1 MARYWNVQRKMKR
14 LLPLIAIC
22 VIVYAVPSFG
32 QFRKNRGG
40 QEQTPAQSDA
50 LNYANPVEYFIGGID
65 VAGLKVLDK
74 NAIISLTGLKVG
86 DKIKIPGDHISNAVR
101 KLWKHGLVGDV
112 SIEVERIEGQNVFL
126 IVRLAERPR
135 LSEFFFTGISKGRQS
150 NLKEDLNLIKGKIVT
165 DAMIRNAETTVR
177 KHFVKKGFLNTV
189 VKINQLSDTLSRGN
203 IRLKI
208 DVDLKQK
215 VRIHEIGFEG
225 NNNVS
230 ANILKR
236 KMKKTH
242 EYPRVTLHR
251 AALEFIFGFRPR
263 DIKNYMRDSTN
274 DGMSWRSTKEFLN
287 RHMKLNVFNGSKF
300 IQSDFEDDKQNIID
314 YYNSQGY
321 RDAEILSDT
330 VINYDE
336 RSINV
341 EFKVSEGHKYYF
353 RNIIWTGNYLHSA
366 STLNKILDIKKGDV
380 YNKELLHS
388 KTTFNPKGADISG
401 LYMDDG
407 YLFFHVDD
415 VEVAVQ
421 NDSIDV
427 EMRIHEGDQAT
438 IDEVFVSGNTRTS
451 DHVIRREL
459 STIPGQKFRRS
470 DLIRTQQ
477 QLSQMGYFNPQKIE
491 QDIRPNPSD
500 GTVDIEWK
508 VEEQSN
514 DQIQLSGG
522 WGGYY
527 GFVGTLGVTFN
538 NFSARNI
545 PHFDKWKPLPVGDG
559 QRLSVSAQSTG
570 KSFQSY
576 GLSFTEPWL
585 GGHKPNSFTV
595 SLNHSVSRLLTTT
608 YQFSDNSSLKQSG
621 VTIGLGRRLEWPD
634 NYFSLVN
641 SVGFLVYNYKNYFQ
655 AGSMPAVGKTY
666 DLSLETTL
674 SRNSIDNPMF
684 PTQGSTLSLSLKLT
698 PPWSLMAKTDPS
710 TLPADDAARY
720 RWVELHKWMLDM
732 KYYIKLIGSS
742 KPNGRSLVIEAR
754 AHMGFIGTFN
764 KALGAGP
771 FGRFLLGGDGLAGGF
786 NSYVLGQEIIGLRGY
801 GNNKITPPL
810 YDKRGTGQVSGTIE
824 GGIVYDKFSLELR
837 YPITTGQ
844 TATIYGFVYT
854 EAGNNWDNYIKFN
867 PFDLYKSAGV
877 GARIFMPAFGLIG
890 LNWAYGFDSLPNSGG
905 KISGSNFHFTIGQ
918 QIR

>member
-1 MARYWNVQRKMKR
+1 MKR
-14 LLPLIAIC
+14 LLPLLAIC
-22 VIVYAVPSFG
+22 ILIYSIPANG
-32 QFRKNRGG
+32 QFRRGRD
-40 QEQTPAQSDA
+40 QQQSPTTPAQGES
-50 LNYANPVEYFIGGID
+50 LNYANPTEYFIGGID

-74 NAIISLTGLKVG
+74 NAIVALTGLKVG
-86 DKIKIPGDHISNAVR
+86 DKVKIPGDQISNAVR

-126 IVRLAERPR
+126 IIRLAERPR
-135 LSEFFFTGISKGRQS
+135 LADFYFTGITKGRQS
-150 NLKEDLNLIKGKIVT
+150 NLKEDLNLIKGRVVT
-165 DAMIRNAETTVR
+165 DAMIRNAELTVR

-189 VKINQLSDTLSRGN
+189 VKIRQVSDTLNRGN
-203 IRLKI
+203 IRLHI

-215 VRIHEIGFEG
+215 VRIHEIQFEG
-225 NNNVS
+225 NDNISGNV
-230 ANILKR
+230 LKR
-236 KMKKTH
+236 KLKKTH
-242 EYPRVTLHR
+242 EYPRITLHR
-251 AALEFIFGFRPR
+251 AIIGELFRLGDYGR
-263 DIKNYMRDSTN
+263 NVN
-274 DGMSWRSTKEFLN
+274 NVGWRGVKEFLGQ
-287 RHMKLNVFNGSKF
+287 HLKPNVFNTSKY
-300 IQSDFEDDKQNIID
+300 IMSDFEEDKVKLIE

-330 VINYDE
+330 IVNYDD
-336 RSINV
+336 RSIDV
-341 EFKVSEGHKYYF
+341 VFKISEGHKYYF

-380 YNKELLHS
+380 YNKELLKK

-407 YLFFHVDD
+407 YLFFHVED
-415 VEVAVQ
+415 VEVDVQ

-427 EMRIHEGDQAT
+427 EMRIFEGDQAR
-438 IDEVFVSGNTRTS
+438 INDVIIVGNNRTS

-459 STIPGQKFRRS
+459 STVPGQKFRRS

-477 QLSQMGYFNPQKIE
+477 QLSQMGYFNPQKIDQE
-491 QDIRPNPSD
+491 IKPNPAD

-508 VEEQSN
+508 LEEQSN

-585 GGHKPNSFTV
+585 GGRKPNSFTV
-595 SLNHSVSRLLTTT
+595 SLNHSSSRLPTATF
-608 YQFSDNSSLKQSG
+608 QFDDNTSLKQSG
-621 VTIGLGRRLEWPD
+621 ITVGLGRRLEWPD

-641 SVGFLVYNYKNYFQ
+641 SVGFVVYNYKNYFRV
-655 AGSMPAVGKTY
+655 GSMPPVGRTL
-666 DLSLETTL
+666 DLALETTL
-674 SRNSIDNPMF
+674 SRNSIDNPMY
-684 PTQGSTLSLSLKLT
+684 PTSGSTLSLSLKIT
-698 PPWSLMAKTDPS
+698 PPWSMMAKTDPG
-710 TLPADDAARY
+710 TLPVDDPARY
-720 RWVELHKWMLDM
+720 KWVELHKWMLDM

-742 KPNGRSLVIEAR
+742 KPNGRSLVLEAR
-754 AHMGFIGTFN
+754 AHMGFIGSYN

-810 YDKRGTGQVSGTIE
+810 YALRGTSTQATTIE
-824 GGIVYDKFSLELR
+824 GGIVYDKLSLELR

-844 TATIYGFVYT
+844 TATIYGFVFT
-854 EAGNNWDNYIKFN
+854 EAGNNWDNYVKFN

-890 LNWAYGFDSLPNSGG
+890 LNWAYGFDTLPNDTGP
-905 KISGSNFHFTIGQ
+905 SGSQFHFTIGQ

>member
-14 LLPLIAIC
+14 ILPLLLIC
-22 VIVYAVPSFG
+22 VLVYAVPSFG

-40 QEQTPAQSDA
+40 QDSSAPQGES
-50 LNYANPVEYFIGGID
+50 LNYANPTEYTIGGID

-86 DKIKIPGDHISNAVR
+86 DKIKIPGDAVANAVR

-112 SIEVERIEGQNVFL
+112 SIEVDRIEGQNVFL

-135 LSEFFFTGISKGRQS
+135 LSDFYFTGISKGRQS
-150 NLKEDLNLIKGKIVT
+150 TLKEDLHLIKGKIVT
-165 DAMIRNAETTVR
+165 EAMIRNAQTSVK

-189 VKINQLSDTLSRGN
+189 VKITQISDTLSRGN

-215 VRIHEIGFEG
+215 VRIHEINFDG
-225 NNNVS
+225 ND
-230 ANILKR
+230 NIAGSTLKR

-242 EYPRVTLHR
+242 EYPRFTLHR
-251 AALEFIFGFRPR
+251 AAIAWVFSLRPSDFQTYR
-263 DIKNYMRDSTN
+263 RDSTN
-274 DGMSWRSTKEFLN
+274 DGMTWRPVKEFLN
-287 RHMKLNVFNGSKF
+287 RHVKLNVFNGSKF
-300 IQSDFEDDKQNIID
+300 IPSDFDDDKNKIID

-330 VINYDE
+330 VVNYDS
-336 RSINV
+336 RSIDVN
-341 EFKVSEGHKYYF
+341 FKISEGHKYYF
-353 RNIIWTGNYLHSA
+353 RNIIFTGNYLHSS

-380 YNKELLHS
+380 YNNELIQRKLS
-388 KTTFNPKGADISG
+388 YNPKGADISG

-407 YLFFHVDD
+407 YLFFHPES
-415 VEVAVQ
+415 VEVAVE

-427 EMRIHEGDQAT
+427 EIRITEGDQAT
-438 IDEVFVSGNTRTS
+438 IDEVIISGNTRTS

-459 STIPGQKFRRS
+459 STVPGQKFRRS

-477 QLSQMGYFNPQKIE
+477 QLSQMGYFNPQKIDQE
-491 QDIRPNPSD
+491 IRPNPSD

-508 VEEQSN
+508 LEEQSN

-559 QRLSVSAQSTG
+559 QRLSISAQSTG

-585 GGHKPNSFTV
+585 GGHKPNSLTV

-608 YQFSDNSSLKQSG
+608 YTFDNNSYLRQSG

-634 NYFSLVN
+634 NYFSLTN
-641 SVGFLVYNYKNYFQ
+641 SVGFLVYNYKNYFRV
-655 AGSMPAVGKTY
+655 GSMPTDGKTY

-698 PPWSLMAKTDPS
+698 PPWSLMAKTDPA
-710 TLPADDAARY
+710 TLPASDPSRY
-720 RWVELHKWMLDM
+720 KWVELHKWMLDM

-742 KPNGRSLVIEAR
+742 KPDGRSLVLEAR
-754 AHMGFIGTFN
+754 AHMGFIGSFN

-810 YDKRGTGQVSGTIE
+810 YELRNQQQSGSIE

-844 TATIYGFVYT
+844 TATIYGFVFT

-890 LNWAYGFDSLPNSGG
+890 LNWAYGFDTLPNAT
-905 KISGSNFHFTIGQ
+905 KISGSQFHFTIGQ

>member
-1 MARYWNVQRKMKR
+1 MRR

-22 VIVYAVPSFG
+22 LLAYAVPSFG
-32 QFRKNRGG
+32 QFRKNKT
-40 QEQTPAQSDA
+40 QSESAPAQGET
-50 LNYANPVEYFIGGID
+50 LNYANPTEYYIGGID

-86 DKIKIPGDHISNAVR
+86 DKVKIPGDQVANAVR

-135 LSEFFFTGISKGRQS
+135 LADFFFTGITKGRQS

-165 DAMIRNAETTVR
+165 DAMIRNAQTTVR

-189 VKINQLSDTLSRGN
+189 VKITQLSDTLSRGN

-215 VRIHEIGFEG
+215 VRIHEIAFEG
-225 NNNVS
+225 NG
-230 ANILKR
+230 NISGTVLKR

-242 EYPRVTLHR
+242 EYPRLTLHR
-251 AALEFIFGFRPR
+251 AALEAVFGFRGS
-263 DIKNYMRDSTN
+263 DIKTYRRDSTN
-274 DGMSWRSTKEFLN
+274 DGMSWRPVKEFLN
-287 RHMKLNVFNGSKF
+287 KHVKLNVFNGSKF
-300 IQSDFEDDKQNIID
+300 IQSDFEDDKQKIID

-321 RDAEILSDT
+321 RDAEIISDT
-330 VINYDE
+330 VTNFDE
-336 RSINV
+336 RSIDVHFKLV
-341 EFKVSEGHKYYF
+341 EGRKYYF

-380 YNKELLHS
+380 YNNEMIQK

-407 YLFFHVDD
+407 YLFFSVVP

-438 IDEVFVSGNTRTS
+438 IDEVIISGNNRTS

-459 STIPGQKFRRS
+459 STVPGQKFRRS

-477 QLSQMGYFNPQKIE
+477 QLSQMGYFNPQKID
-491 QDIRPNPSD
+491 QDIRPNPAD

-508 VEEQSN
+508 LEEQSN

-595 SLNHSVSRLLTTT
+595 SLNHSVSRLALSNYT
-608 YQFSDNSSLKQSG
+608 FSENNSLKQSG
-621 VTIGLGRRLEWPD
+621 ITVGLGRRLEWPD

-641 SVGFLVYNYKNYFQ
+641 SVNFLVYNYKNYFQ
-655 AGSMPAVGKTY
+655 TAAMPAVGKTF

-684 PTQGSTLSLSLKLT
+684 PTSGSTLSLSLKLT
-698 PPWSLMAKTDPS
+698 PPWSLLAKTDPS
-710 TLPADDAARY
+710 TLPGDDPARY
-720 RWVELHKWMLDM
+720 KWVELHKWMLDM
-732 KYYIKLIGSS
+732 KYYIKLVGSS

-754 AHMGFIGTFN
+754 AHMGFIGSFN
-764 KALGAGP
+764 KSLGAGP

-810 YDKRGTGQVSGTIE
+810 YDLRGTQQATGTIE

-837 YPITTGQ
+837 YPVTTGQ
-844 TATIYGFVYT
+844 TATIYGFVFT
-854 EAGNNWDNYIKFN
+854 EAGNNWDNYVKFN

-890 LNWAYGFDSLPNSGG
+890 LNWAYGFDTLPNAT
-905 KISGSNFHFTIGQ
+905 KVSGSNFHFTIGQ